1 MTSLVMS
8 TANTTLHEL
17 FGDISDLSDEEFEA
31 TEHFIEHPQIRGLL
45 QLSKPLSPDLTQ
57 SLVPLLHTLF
67 DVQNGANQAMRFGA
81 NLPPF
86 LAPLLSIGATLLPPH
101 LSQRT
106 PAFDS
111 MIANYYQ
118 PGEGICSHVDLARF
132 EDGVV
137 VFSFISALVMDF
149 TWIGGDGAP
158 EGYTRA
164 NEQTLLDSV
173 PVLLESGSAICLSGD
188 ARFKWAHGI
197 AERKEDFFEGT
208 RIQRKQRI
216 SITLRKLKPN
226 QSDTSVYS
234 MSDSRLRD
242 AEH

>member
-1 MTSLVMS
+1 MS
-8 TANTTLHEL
+8 PNTTLQEL
-17 FGDISDLSDEEFEA
+17 FGDISDLSDEECDESSG
-31 TEHFIEHPQIRGLL
+31 HVIEHPQIRGLL
-45 QLSKPLSPDLTQ
+45 QLSNPLSPDLTQ

-118 PGEGICSHVDLARF
+118 PGQGICSHVDLARF

-149 TWIGGDGAP
+149 TYVGGDGATA
-158 EGYTRA
+158 GYTRA
-164 NEQTLLDSV
+164 NEPSLLDSV
-173 PVLLESGSAICLSGD
+173 PVLLESGSGICLTGE

-197 AERKEDFFEGT
+197 AERQQDLFEGM

-226 QSDTSVYS
+226 QSDTAVYS
-234 MSDSRLRD
+234 MSDSVVRD